1 MKTTLTTSKATQ
13 ILLEDTYA
21 SWSKAGALALVMY
34 LEELESDT
42 ETEVEFC
49 HVELRCDWTE
59 YENLQEWAEEQFGE
73 NLKNEFDLDGDFLPE
88 ELDGKM
94 REHIQHHGAL
104 IEFHG
109 GILVQS
115 F

>member
-1 MKTTLTTSKATQ
+1 MKTTLTTSKATH

-34 LEELESDT
+34 LEELENDT

-59 YENLQEWAEEQFGE
+59 YESLQEFAAEHFAYDYEA
-73 NLKNEFDLDGDFLPE
+73 KPE
-88 ELDGKM
+88 EFEDAM
-94 REHIQHHGAL
+94 IRDFIEENTTL
-104 IEFHG
+104 IEFQG
-109 GILVQS
+109 GILVQA

>member
-1 MKTTLTTSKATQ
+1 MKTTLTTSQATH

-34 LEELESDT
+34 LEELENDT

-49 HVELRCDWTE
+49 PVELRCDWTE
-59 YENLQEWAEEQFGE
+59 YKSLQEFAEEHFAHDYDA
-73 NLKNEFDLDGDFLPE
+73 KPE
-88 ELDGKM
+88 EFEDTM
-94 REHIQHHGAL
+94 IRNFIEENTTL

>member
-1 MKTTLTTSKATQ
+1 MKTTLTTSKATH

-34 LEELESDT
+34 LEELEHDT

-59 YENLQEWAEEQFGE
+59 YENLQEFAAEHFAHDYDA
-73 NLKNEFDLDGDFLPE
+73 KPE
-88 ELDGKM
+88 EFEDDAI
-94 REHIQHHGAL
+94 RTFIEENTTL